1 MWNDFIKFIGQKIY
15 ITNTTFIQMD
25 KILAGVFVLICT
37 WAAIA
42 VLRRTITK
50 PNFFID
56 KIGRKRRITIFLIVK
71 YLGWFFSI
79 FISLHIMGA
88 DITGLM
94 LGSTAVLVG
103 LGLGLQNIFKDLVSG
118 LFLLFEGSL
127 KIGDIIEADGVVG
140 KVEEINLR
148 SSEVL
153 TRDDV
158 TIIIPNSKFVAEKVV
173 NWSHDNESVRF
184 TIKLSVAY
192 GSDIDTVF
200 SCLEDA
206 MSDHEQVAKTPKP
219 FARFTNFGES
229 SLEFE
234 MMFWSSTTF
243 RIENVKS
250 DLRRTVYKKLAESG
264 LAIPFPQRDI
274 HIKGME
280 HMVEFKQKE
289 TN

>member
-1 MWNDFIKFIGQKIY
+1 MWEDFINLKIETFDGKY
-15 ITNTTFIQMD
+15 IHVA
-25 KILAGVFVLICT
+25 KILAGVLILFCT
-37 WAAIA
+37 WLSIA
-42 VLRRTITK
+42 VLRRAITK
-50 PNFFID
+50 PNFIID

-71 YLGWFFSI
+71 YLGWFASI
-79 FISLHIMGA
+79 FISLHVMGA

-94 LGSTAVLVG
+94 LGSTALLVG

-173 NWSHDNESVRF
+173 NWSIDNESVRF
-184 TIKLSVAY
+184 TVHVNVAY
-192 GSDIDTVF
+192 GSDVEQVF
-200 SCLEDA
+200 SCLEES
-206 MSDHEQVAKTPKP
+206 MSEHELIAEKP
-219 FARFTNFGES
+219 VPFVRFTEFGES

-234 MMFWSSTTF
+234 MMFWSKTTF

-250 DLRRTVYKKLAESG
+250 DLRRSVYKKLAQHG
-264 LAIPFPQRDI
+264 LNIPFPQRDI

-280 HMVEFKQKE
+280 HMVDFKQKE
-289 TN
+289 RN

>member
-1 MWNDFIKFIGQKIY
+1 MDKGISGWEYEVFKDVVIHL
-15 ITNTTFIQMD
+15 D
-25 KILAGVFVLICT
+25 KILFGICILAGT
-37 WAAIA
+37 WLAIA
-42 VLRRTITK
+42 ILRRTITK
-50 PNFFID
+50 PNFIID

-71 YLGWFFSI
+71 YIGWFASV
-79 FISLHIMGA
+79 FISLHVMGA

-103 LGLGLQNIFKDLVSG
+103 LGLGLQNIFKDLISG

-173 NWSHDNESVRF
+173 NWSIDNESVRF
-184 TIKLSVAY
+184 TVHVSVAY
-192 GSDIDTVF
+192 GSDVEKVF
-200 SCLEDA
+200 SCLEEA
-206 MSDHEQVAKTPKP
+206 MDEHKLIAKKP
-219 FARFTNFGES
+219 VPFVRFTNFGES
-229 SLEFE
+229 SLDFE
-234 MMFWSSTTF
+234 MKFWSKTTF

-250 DLRRTVYKKLAESG
+250 DLRRSVYKKLAANG

-274 HIKGME
+274 HIKGVE
-280 HMVEFKQKE
+280 HMVDFKQKE
-289 TN
+289 KN